1 MEATK
6 KPILDFIGSTE
17 SVFIIPVYQRDYSW
31 KKSNCEKLWQD
42 LLDLPKN
49 KRESH
54 FFGSIVEI
62 NSGRDKKGY
71 AKNLIIDG
79 QQRLTTTSLILLA
92 IRNYL
97 ENSSNKNELN
107 SKRIGKY
114 LTNEDCEE
122 DVKIRL
128 KPNKQ
133 DKKHFE
139 ELFEN
144 RKIDKANIDS
154 NIVSNYY
161 FFYDK
166 IRQNEIDIDELFL
179 SLKKLEIV
187 LVTLEKPKDDP
198 QLIFESLNST
208 GVDLTASDLIRNYIL
223 MDLEPEEQ
231 EKQYEKYW
239 LKIEELTSDI
249 SEFIRHYLQFYF
261 ETNIKKSLVYQEFQ
275 KFREKAHLNKSEI
288 LEELLKYA
296 LKYNFFIQEHSDK
309 DINKRLQNIRDLDST
324 SLYPYL
330 FDVFDLFEQEEL
342 SKNDVLEIL
351 KFLESYYFRKS
362 VSGGT
367 TGIVAMILSLK
378 KEIRKQPDWQKNY
391 LEIFKAILISKKSSQ
406 KFLIDEDFEKFLSE
420 AEVYNMKNNNKF
432 LMSSIEHHNCAY
444 EIDLEDLEIEH
455 IMPQKLSGSNAAK
468 WKKMLGDNWQEIQ
481 KKYVHTIG
489 NLSLTSSKKNKEMS
503 NKDFLSKQ
511 NVDYQTSKLKL
522 SKNLGEGEIWDEEK
536 IKERADWLIAIAKKV
551 WPYPTSSYK
560 IKSENQPE
568 IFSLQE
574 FEKDNIT
581 KTAPFLIEIEIEK
594 KKIPVKNW
602 RNVIEE
608 LLKIFHE
615 FSPTDFKR
623 ISNMAR
629 LERLFNKT
637 KEGKSFSGE
646 IRNNIV
652 VGYEINVNQS
662 AISIIENLKKI
673 CEEINFDKE
682 ILIYY
687 KPKESK

>member
-1 MEATK
+1 MEVRK
-6 KPILDFIGSTE
+6 FFILRYLAYNRDK
-17 SVFIIPVYQRDYSW
+17 FIIPVYQRDYSW

-42 LLDLPKN
+42 LLELSKN
-49 KRESH
+49 KKESH
-54 FFGSIVEI
+54 FFGSIVEVLGS
-62 NSGRDKKGY
+62 NPVTVEH
-71 AKNLIIDG
+71 LIIDG
-79 QQRLTTTSLILLA
+79 QQRLTTTSLIILA

-97 ENSSNKNELN
+97 KNQKLENSQIEEYEEYLVNKRD
-107 SKRIGKY
+107 S
-114 LTNEDCEE
+114 
-122 DVKIRL
+122 KIRL

-144 RKIDKANIDS
+144 RKIDKANIAS
-154 NIVSNYY
+154 NIVSNYC

-166 IRQNEIDIDELFL
+166 ISQNEIDIDELFL
-179 SLKKLEIV
+179 SLNKLEIV
-187 LVTLEKPKDDP
+187 LVSLEKPKDDP

-208 GVDLTASDLIRNYIL
+208 GVDLTASDLIRNYVL

-239 LKIEELTSDI
+239 LKIEKLTSDI

-261 ETNIKKSLVYQEFQ
+261 ATNIKKSLVYQEFQ

-309 DINKRLQNIRDLDST
+309 DINKRLKNIRDLDST
-324 SLYPYL
+324 TLYPYL
-330 FDVFDLFEQEEL
+330 FDVFDLFEDEKL

-351 KFLESYYFRKS
+351 KFLESYSFRKS
-362 VSGGT
+362 LSGDTKGV
-367 TGIVAMILSLK
+367 VAMILSLK

-391 LEIFKAILISKKSSQ
+391 LEIFKAILISKTSSQ
-406 KFLIDEDFEKFLSE
+406 KFPIDEDFEKFLSE
-420 AEVYNMKNNNKF
+420 VEVYKMRNDKF
-432 LMSSIEHHNCAY
+432 LMSSIEHHNCAF

-455 IMPQKLSGSNAAK
+455 IMPQKISGSGSSAAK
-468 WKKMLGDNWQEIQ
+468 WQKMLGDNWQEIH
-481 KKYVHTIG
+481 KKYIHTIG

-511 NVDYQTSKLKL
+511 NADYQTSKLKL
-522 SKNLGEGEIWDEEK
+522 SKNLGEGEIWNEEK
-536 IKERADWLIAIAKKV
+536 IKERANCLIAIAKKV

-574 FEKDNIT
+574 FENDNIA
-581 KTAPFLIEIEIEK
+581 KTAPFLIEIEN
-594 KKIPVKNW
+594 KKIQVKNW
-602 RNVIEE
+602 RNVSEE

-615 FSPTDFKR
+615 FSPTDFNR
-623 ISNMAR
+623 ISNMAG
-629 LERLFNKT
+629 LERFFNKE
-637 KEGKSFSGE
+637 KEGKLFAGE
-646 IRNNIV
+646 IKNDIIF
-652 VGYEINVNQS
+652 GYEINVNQS
-662 AISIIENLKKI
+662 GIYLIKNLKKI

>member
-154 NIVSNYY
+154 NIASNYY

-166 IRQNEIDIDELFL
+166 ISQNEIDIDELFL

-208 GVDLTASDLIRNYIL
+208 GVDLTASDLIRNYVL

-239 LKIEELTSDI
+239 LKIEKLTNFDI

-261 ETNIKKSLVYQEFQ
+261 ATNIKKSLVYQEFQ

-324 SLYPYL
+324 TLYPYL
-330 FDVFDLFEQEEL
+330 FDVFDLFEDEKL

-351 KFLESYYFRKS
+351 KFLESYSFRKS
-362 VSGGT
+362 LSGDTKGV
-367 TGIVAMILSLK
+367 VAMILSLK

-391 LEIFKAILISKKSSQ
+391 LEIFKAILISKTSSQ
-406 KFLIDEDFEKFLSE
+406 KLPIDEDFEKFLSE
-420 AEVYNMKNNNKF
+420 ADVYGMRNDKF

-444 EIDLEDLEIEH
+444 EINLEDLEIEH
-455 IMPQKLSGSNAAK
+455 IIPQNAAK

-481 KKYVHTIG
+481 KKYLHTIG
-489 NLSLTSSKKNKEMS
+489 NLSLTGKNQELS

-511 NVDYQTSKLKL
+511 DIDYQTSKLKL
-522 SKNLGEGEIWDEEK
+522 SKNLGEGEIWNEEK

-560 IKSENQPE
+560 IKSENQPDF
-568 IFSLQE
+568 FSLQE
-574 FEKDNIT
+574 FENDNIT

-623 ISNMAR
+623 ISNMAG
-629 LERLFNKT
+629 LERFFNKE
-637 KEGKSFSGE
+637 KEGKLFAGE
-646 IRNNIV
+646 IKNDIIS
-652 VGYEINVNQS
+652 GYEINVNQS
-662 AISIIENLKKI
+662 GIYLIKNLKKI

-687 KPKESK
+687 KSKEPK

>member
-154 NIVSNYY
+154 NIASNYY

-166 IRQNEIDIDELFL
+166 ISQNEIDIDELFL

-239 LKIEELTSDI
+239 LKIEKLTSDI

-261 ETNIKKSLVYQEFQ
+261 ATNIKKSLVYQEFQ

-324 SLYPYL
+324 TLYPYL
-330 FDVFDLFEQEEL
+330 FDVFDLFEDEKL

-351 KFLESYYFRKS
+351 KFLESYSFRKS
-362 VSGGT
+362 LSGDTKGV
-367 TGIVAMILSLK
+367 VAMILSLK

-391 LEIFKAILISKKSSQ
+391 LEIFKAILISKTSSQ
-406 KFLIDEDFEKFLSE
+406 KLPIDEDFEKFLSE
-420 AEVYNMKNNNKF
+420 ADVYGMRNDKF
-432 LMSSIEHHNCAY
+432 LMSSIEHYNCAY
-444 EIDLEDLEIEH
+444 EINLEDLQIEH
-455 IMPQKLSGSNAAK
+455 IIPQNAAK

-481 KKYVHTIG
+481 KKYLHTIG
-489 NLSLTSSKKNKEMS
+489 NLSLTGKNQELS

-511 NVDYQTSKLKL
+511 DIDYQTSKLKL
-522 SKNLGEGEIWDEEK
+522 SKNLGEGEIWNEEK

-560 IKSENQPE
+560 IKSENQPDF
-568 IFSLQE
+568 FSLQE
-574 FEKDNIT
+574 FENDNIT

-623 ISNMAR
+623 ISNMAG
-629 LERLFNKT
+629 LERFFNKE
-637 KEGKSFSGE
+637 KEGKLFAGE
-646 IRNNIV
+646 IKNDIIF
-652 VGYEINVNQS
+652 GYEINVNQS
-662 AISIIENLKKI
+662 GIYLIKNLKKI

-687 KPKESK
+687 KSKEPK

>member
-17 SVFIIPVYQRDYSW
+17 SVFIIPFYQRDYSW

-239 LKIEELTSDI
+239 LKIEKLTSDI

-261 ETNIKKSLVYQEFQ
+261 ATNIKKSLVYQEFQ

-324 SLYPYL
+324 TLYPYL
-330 FDVFDLFEQEEL
+330 FDVFDLFEDEKL

-351 KFLESYYFRKS
+351 KFLESYSFRKS
-362 VSGGT
+362 LSGDTKGV
-367 TGIVAMILSLK
+367 VAMILSLK

-391 LEIFKAILISKKSSQ
+391 LEIFKAILISKTSSQ
-406 KFLIDEDFEKFLSE
+406 KLPIDEDFEKFLSE
-420 AEVYNMKNNNKF
+420 ADVYGMRNDKF
-432 LMSSIEHHNCAY
+432 LMSSIEHYNCAY
-444 EIDLEDLEIEH
+444 EIDLEDLQIEH
-455 IMPQKLSGSNAAK
+455 IIPQNAAK

-481 KKYVHTIG
+481 KKYLHTIG
-489 NLSLTSSKKNKEMS
+489 NLSLTGKNQELS

-511 NVDYQTSKLKL
+511 DIDYQTSKLKL
-522 SKNLGEGEIWDEEK
+522 SKNLGEGEIWNEEK

-551 WPYPTSSYK
+551 WPYPTSSCK
-560 IKSENQPE
+560 IKSENQPDF
-568 IFSLQE
+568 FSLQE
-574 FEKDNIT
+574 FENDNIT

-623 ISNMAR
+623 ISNMAG
-629 LERLFNKT
+629 LERFFNKE
-637 KEGKSFSGE
+637 KEGKLFAGE
-646 IRNNIV
+646 IKNDIIF
-652 VGYEINVNQS
+652 GYEINVNQS
-662 AISIIENLKKI
+662 GIYLIKNLKKI

-687 KPKESK
+687 KSKEPK

>member
-1 MEATK
+1 MKSDTIS
-6 KPILDFIGSTE
+6 ILDYLLRTRDR
-17 SVFIIPVYQRDYSW
+17 FIIPVYQRDYSW

-42 LLDLPKN
+42 LLELSKN
-49 KRESH
+49 KKESH
-54 FFGSIVEI
+54 FFGSIVEV
-62 NSGRDKKGY
+62 NSRIGLTNEG
-71 AKNLIIDG
+71 LIIDG
-79 QQRLTTTSLILLA
+79 QQRLTTASLIILA

-97 ENSSNKNELN
+97 KNQKLENSQIEEYEEYLVK
-107 SKRIGKY
+107 KR
-114 LTNEDCEE
+114 DS
-122 DVKIRL
+122 KIRL

-154 NIVSNYY
+154 NIVSNYC

-166 IRQNEIDIDELFL
+166 ISHNEIDIDELFL
-179 SLKKLEIV
+179 SLNKLEIV
-187 LVTLEKPKDDP
+187 LLSLEKPKDDP

-261 ETNIKKSLVYQEFQ
+261 ETNIKKNLVYQEFQ

-351 KFLESYYFRKS
+351 KLLESYSFRKS
-362 VSGGT
+362 LSGDTKGV
-367 TGIVAMILSLK
+367 VAMILSLK

-391 LEIFKAILISKKSSQ
+391 LEIFKAILISKISSQ

-420 AEVYNMKNNNKF
+420 VEVYKMRNNKF
-432 LMSSIEHHNCAY
+432 LMSSIEHHNCAF
-444 EIDLEDLEIEH
+444 EIDLKDLEIEH
-455 IMPQKLSGSNAAK
+455 IMPQKLSGSSAVK
-468 WKKMLGDNWQEIQ
+468 WEQMLGDNWQEIH

-522 SKNLGEGEIWDEEK
+522 SKNLGEGEIWNEEK
-536 IKERADWLIAIAKKV
+536 IKERANWLIDIAKKV

-560 IKSENQPE
+560 IKSENQPDF
-568 IFSLQE
+568 FSLQE
-574 FEKDNIT
+574 FENDNIT
-581 KTAPFLIEIEIEK
+581 KAAPFLIEIKIEN
-594 KKIPVKNW
+594 KKISVKNW

-629 LERLFNKT
+629 LGSFFNKT
-637 KEGKSFSGE
+637 KEGKSFSRK

-662 AISIIENLKKI
+662 AISIIDNLKKI

>member
-1 MEATK
+1 MKSDTIS
-6 KPILDFIGSTE
+6 ILDYLLRTRDR
-17 SVFIIPVYQRDYSW
+17 FIIPVYQRDYSW

-42 LLDLPKN
+42 LLELSKN
-49 KRESH
+49 KKESH
-54 FFGSIVEI
+54 FFGSIVEV
-62 NSGRDKKGY
+62 NSRIGLTNEG
-71 AKNLIIDG
+71 LIIDG
-79 QQRLTTTSLILLA
+79 QQRLTTASLIILA

-97 ENSSNKNELN
+97 KNQKLENSQIEEYEEYLVK
-107 SKRIGKY
+107 KR
-114 LTNEDCEE
+114 DS
-122 DVKIRL
+122 KIRL

-154 NIVSNYY
+154 NIVSNYC

-166 IRQNEIDIDELFL
+166 ISQNEIDIDELFL
-179 SLKKLEIV
+179 SLNKLEIV
-187 LVTLEKPKDDP
+187 LLSLEKPKDDP

-261 ETNIKKSLVYQEFQ
+261 ETNIKKNLVYQEFQ

-330 FDVFDLFEQEEL
+330 FDVFDLFEDEKL

-351 KFLESYYFRKS
+351 KFLESYSFRKS
-362 VSGGT
+362 LSGDTKGV
-367 TGIVAMILSLK
+367 VAMILSLK

-391 LEIFKAILISKKSSQ
+391 LEIFKAILISKTSSQ
-406 KFLIDEDFEKFLSE
+406 KFPIDEDFEKFLSE
-420 AEVYNMKNNNKF
+420 ADVYGMRNDKF
-432 LMSSIEHHNCAY
+432 LMSSIEHHNCAF
-444 EIDLEDLEIEH
+444 EIDLEGLEIEH
-455 IMPQKLSGSNAAK
+455 IMPQKLSGSSAVVK
-468 WKKMLGDNWQEIQ
+468 WRKMLGDNWQEIH

-522 SKNLGEGEIWDEEK
+522 SKNLGEGEIWNEEK

-551 WPYPTSSYK
+551 WSYPTSSCK
-560 IKSENQPE
+560 IERENE
-568 IFSLQE
+568 EDIFSLKE
-574 FEKDNIT
+574 FKNEGIT
-581 KTAPFLIEIEIEK
+581 KVAPFLIEIEN
-594 KKIPVKNW
+594 KKIQVKNW
-602 RNVIEE
+602 INVTGE

-623 ISNMAR
+623 ISNMAG
-629 LERLFNKT
+629 LERFFNKE
-637 KEGKSFSGE
+637 KEGKLFAGK
-646 IRNNIV
+646 IKNNIV

-662 AISIIENLKKI
+662 AISIIEKLKKI

>member
-42 LLDLPKN
+42 LLELQKN

-79 QQRLTTTSLILLA
+79 QQRLTTTSLMLLA

-97 ENSSNKNELN
+97 KNSSNKNDLN
-107 SKRIGKY
+107 SKRIEKY

-144 RKIDKANIDS
+144 RRIDKANIDS
-154 NIVSNYY
+154 NIVSNYC
-161 FFYDK
+161 FFSDK
-166 IRQNEIDIDELFL
+166 ISQNEIDIDELFL

-208 GVDLTASDLIRNYIL
+208 GVDLTASDLIRNYVL

-239 LKIEELTSDI
+239 LKIEKLTSDI

-275 KFREKAHLNKSEI
+275 KFREKAHLNKSQI

-296 LKYNFFIQEHSDK
+296 LKYNFFIKEHSDK
-309 DINKRLQNIRDLDST
+309 DINKRLENIRDLDST
-324 SLYPYL
+324 ILYPYL
-330 FDVFDLFEQEEL
+330 FDVFDLFEDEKL

-351 KFLESYYFRKS
+351 KFLESYSFRKS
-362 VSGGT
+362 LSGDT
-367 TGIVAMILSLK
+367 KGIVAMILSLK

-391 LEIFKAILISKKSSQ
+391 LEIFKAILISKTSSQ

-420 AEVYNMKNNNKF
+420 VEVYKMRNNKF

-444 EIDLEDLEIEH
+444 EINLEDLEIEH
-455 IMPQKLSGSNAAK
+455 IIPQNAAK

-481 KKYVHTIG
+481 KKYLHTIG
-489 NLSLTSSKKNKEMS
+489 NLSLTGKNQELS

-511 NVDYQTSKLKL
+511 DIDYQTSKLKL
-522 SKNLGEGEIWDEEK
+522 SKNLGEGEIWNEEK

-574 FEKDNIT
+574 FENDNIA

-602 RNVIEE
+602 KNVTEE

-615 FSPTDFKR
+615 FSPTDFNR
-623 ISNMAR
+623 ISNMAG
-629 LERLFNKT
+629 LERFFNKE
-637 KEGKSFSGE
+637 KEGKSFTGE
-646 IRNNIV
+646 IKNDIIS
-652 VGYEINVNQS
+652 GYEINVNLS
-662 AISIIENLKKI
+662 GIYLIKNLKKI
-673 CEEINFDKE
+673 YEEINFDKE

-687 KPKESK
+687 KPKEPK

>member
-179 SLKKLEIV
+179 SLKKLEIF

-208 GVDLTASDLIRNYIL
+208 GVDLTASDLIRNYVL

-239 LKIEELTSDI
+239 LKIEKLTNFDI

-261 ETNIKKSLVYQEFQ
+261 ATNIKKSLVYQEFQ

-324 SLYPYL
+324 TLYPYL
-330 FDVFDLFEQEEL
+330 FDVFDLFEDEKL

-351 KFLESYYFRKS
+351 KFLESYSFRKS
-362 VSGGT
+362 LSGDTKGV
-367 TGIVAMILSLK
+367 VAMILSLK

-391 LEIFKAILISKKSSQ
+391 LEIFKAILISKTSSQ
-406 KFLIDEDFEKFLSE
+406 KLPIDEDFEKFLSE
-420 AEVYNMKNNNKF
+420 ADVYGMRNDKF

-444 EIDLEDLEIEH
+444 EINLEDLEIEH
-455 IMPQKLSGSNAAK
+455 IIPQNAAK

-481 KKYVHTIG
+481 KKYLHTIG
-489 NLSLTSSKKNKEMS
+489 NLSLTGKNQELS

-511 NVDYQTSKLKL
+511 DIDYQTSKLKL
-522 SKNLGEGEIWDEEK
+522 SKNLGEGEIWNEEK

-560 IKSENQPE
+560 IKSENQPDF
-568 IFSLQE
+568 FSLQE
-574 FEKDNIT
+574 FENDNIT
-581 KTAPFLIEIEIEK
+581 KTAPFLIEIEK
-594 KKIPVKNW
+594 KEIPVKNW

-615 FSPTDFKR
+615 FSPTDFNR
-623 ISNMAR
+623 ISNMAG
-629 LERLFNKT
+629 LERFFNKE
-637 KEGKSFSGE
+637 KEGKLFAGE
-646 IRNNIV
+646 IKNDIIS
-652 VGYEINVNQS
+652 GYEINVNQS
-662 AISIIENLKKI
+662 GIPLIKNLKKI

-687 KPKESK
+687 KPKEPK

>member
-1 MEATK
+1 MKSDTIS
-6 KPILDFIGSTE
+6 ILDYLLRTRDR
-17 SVFIIPVYQRDYSW
+17 FIIPVYQRDYSW

-42 LLDLPKN
+42 LLELSKN
-49 KRESH
+49 KKESH
-54 FFGSIVEI
+54 FFGSIVEV
-62 NSGRDKKGY
+62 NSRIGLTNEG
-71 AKNLIIDG
+71 LIIDG
-79 QQRLTTTSLILLA
+79 QQRLTTASLIILA

-97 ENSSNKNELN
+97 KNQKLENSQIEEYEEYLVK
-107 SKRIGKY
+107 KR
-114 LTNEDCEE
+114 DS
-122 DVKIRL
+122 KIRL

-154 NIVSNYY
+154 NIVSNYC

-166 IRQNEIDIDELFL
+166 ISQNEIDIDELFL
-179 SLKKLEIV
+179 SLNKLEIV
-187 LVTLEKPKDDP
+187 LLSLEKPKDDP

-261 ETNIKKSLVYQEFQ
+261 ETNIKKNLVYQEFQ
-275 KFREKAHLNKSEI
+275 KFREKAYLNKSEI

-351 KFLESYYFRKS
+351 KLLESYSFRKS
-362 VSGGT
+362 LSGDTKGV
-367 TGIVAMILSLK
+367 VAMILSLK

-420 AEVYNMKNNNKF
+420 VEVYKMRNNKF
-432 LMSSIEHHNCAY
+432 LMSSIEHHNCAF
-444 EIDLEDLEIEH
+444 EIDLKDLEIEH
-455 IMPQKLSGSNAAK
+455 IMPQKLSGSSAVK
-468 WKKMLGDNWQEIQ
+468 WEQMLGDNWQEIH
-481 KKYVHTIG
+481 KKYLHTIG
-489 NLSLTSSKKNKEMS
+489 NLSLTGKNQEMS

-522 SKNLGEGEIWDEEK
+522 SKNLGEGEIWNEEK
-536 IKERADWLIAIAKKV
+536 IKERANWLIDIAKKV

-560 IKSENQPE
+560 IKSENQPDF
-568 IFSLQE
+568 FSLQE
-574 FEKDNIT
+574 FENDNIT

-615 FSPTDFKR
+615 FSPTDFNR

-629 LERLFNKT
+629 LERLFNKA
-637 KEGKSFSGE
+637 KEGKSFFGE

>member
-42 LLDLPKN
+42 LLELQKN

-79 QQRLTTTSLILLA
+79 QQRLTTTSLMLLA

-97 ENSSNKNELN
+97 KNSSNKNDLN
-107 SKRIGKY
+107 SKRIEKY

-144 RKIDKANIDS
+144 RRIDKANIDS
-154 NIVSNYY
+154 NIVSNYC
-161 FFYDK
+161 FFSDK
-166 IRQNEIDIDELFL
+166 ISQNEIDIDELFL

-208 GVDLTASDLIRNYIL
+208 GVDLTASDLIRNYVL

-239 LKIEELTSDI
+239 LKIEKLTSDI

-275 KFREKAHLNKSEI
+275 KFREKAHLNKSQI

-296 LKYNFFIQEHSDK
+296 LKYNFFIKEHSDK
-309 DINKRLQNIRDLDST
+309 DINKRLENIRDLDST
-324 SLYPYL
+324 ILYPYL
-330 FDVFDLFEQEEL
+330 FDVFDLFEDEKL

-351 KFLESYYFRKS
+351 KFLESYSFRKS
-362 VSGGT
+362 LSGDT
-367 TGIVAMILSLK
+367 KGIVAMILSLK

-391 LEIFKAILISKKSSQ
+391 LEIFKAILISKTSSQ

-420 AEVYNMKNNNKF
+420 VEVYKMRNNKF

-444 EIDLEDLEIEH
+444 EINLEDLEIEH
-455 IMPQKLSGSNAAK
+455 IVPQNAAK

-481 KKYVHTIG
+481 KKYLHTIG
-489 NLSLTSSKKNKEMS
+489 NLSLTGKNQELS

-511 NVDYQTSKLKL
+511 DIDYQTSKLKL
-522 SKNLGEGEIWDEEK
+522 SKNLGEGEIWNEEK

-574 FEKDNIT
+574 FENDNIA

-602 RNVIEE
+602 KNVTEE

-615 FSPTDFKR
+615 FSPTDFNR
-623 ISNMAR
+623 ISNMAG
-629 LERLFNKT
+629 LERFFNKE
-637 KEGKSFSGE
+637 KEGKSFTGE
-646 IRNNIV
+646 IKNDIIS
-652 VGYEINVNQS
+652 GYEINVNLS
-662 AISIIENLKKI
+662 GIYLIKNLKKI
-673 CEEINFDKE
+673 YEEINFDKE

-687 KPKESK
+687 KPKEPK

>member
-1 MEATK
+1 MKAEKVFILEYLATRK
-6 KPILDFIGSTE
+6 AK
-17 SVFIIPVYQRDYSW
+17 FIIPVYQRDYLW

-42 LLDLPKN
+42 LLELPKN

-54 FFGSIVEI
+54 FFGSIVEV
-62 NSGRDKKGY
+62 NSRIGLTNE
-71 AKNLIIDG
+71 NLIIDG
-79 QQRLTTTSLILLA
+79 QQRLTTVSLLIIA
-92 IRNYL
+92 IVNYL
-97 ENSSNKNELN
+97 KNQKLKNSQVEEYEEFLINKW
-107 SKRIGKY
+107 S
-114 LTNEDCEE
+114 EE

-139 ELFEN
+139 KLFEN

-154 NIVSNYY
+154 NIVSNYC

-166 IRQNEIDIDELFL
+166 ISQNEIDIDELFL
-179 SLKKLEIV
+179 SLNKLEIV
-187 LVTLEKPKDDP
+187 LVSLEKPKDDP

-223 MDLEPEEQ
+223 MDLEPKEQ

-249 SEFIRHYLQFYF
+249 SEFIRHFLQFYF
-261 ETNIKKSLVYQEFQ
+261 ETNIKKNSVYQEFQ
-275 KFREKAHLNKSEI
+275 KFREKAHLSKSQI

-296 LKYNFFIQEHSDK
+296 IKYNFFIQEHSDK
-309 DINKRLQNIRDLDST
+309 DINKRLENIRDLDST
-324 SLYPYL
+324 ILYPYL
-330 FDVFDLFEQEEL
+330 FDVFDLFEDEKL

-351 KFLESYYFRKS
+351 KFLESYSFRKS
-362 VSGGT
+362 LSGDTKGV
-367 TGIVAMILSLK
+367 IAMILSLK

-391 LEIFKAILISKKSSQ
+391 LEIFKAILISKTTSQ
-406 KFLIDEDFEKFLSE
+406 KFPIDEDFEKFLSE
-420 AEVYNMKNNNKF
+420 VEVYKMRNNKF

-455 IMPQKLSGSNAAK
+455 IIPQNAAK

-481 KKYVHTIG
+481 KKYLNTIG

-522 SKNLGEGEIWDEEK
+522 SKNLSEGEIWNEEK

-560 IKSENQPE
+560 IKSENQPDF
-568 IFSLQE
+568 FSLQE
-574 FEKDNIT
+574 FENDNIT
-581 KTAPFLIEIEIEK
+581 KAAPFLIEIKIEN

-629 LERLFNKT
+629 LERLFNKA
-637 KEGKSFSGE
+637 KEGKSFFGE

>member
-1 MEATK
+1 MKSDTIS
-6 KPILDFIGSTE
+6 ILDYLLRTRDR
-17 SVFIIPVYQRDYSW
+17 FIIPVYQRDYSW

-42 LLDLPKN
+42 LLELSKN
-49 KRESH
+49 KKESH
-54 FFGSIVEI
+54 FFGSIVEV
-62 NSGRDKKGY
+62 NSRIGLTNEG
-71 AKNLIIDG
+71 LIIDG
-79 QQRLTTTSLILLA
+79 QQRLTTASLIILA

-97 ENSSNKNELN
+97 KNQKLENSQIEEYEEYLVK
-107 SKRIGKY
+107 KR
-114 LTNEDCEE
+114 DS
-122 DVKIRL
+122 KIRL

-154 NIVSNYY
+154 NIVSNYC

-166 IRQNEIDIDELFL
+166 ISQNEIDIDEFFL
-179 SLKKLEIV
+179 SLNKLEIV
-187 LVTLEKPKDDP
+187 LLSLEKPKDDP

-208 GVDLTASDLIRNYIL
+208 GVDLTASDLIRNYVL

-261 ETNIKKSLVYQEFQ
+261 ETNIKKNLVYQEFQ

-309 DINKRLQNIRDLDST
+309 DINKRLKNIRDLDST

-351 KFLESYYFRKS
+351 KLLESYSFRKS
-362 VSGGT
+362 LSGDTKGV
-367 TGIVAMILSLK
+367 VAMILSLK

-420 AEVYNMKNNNKF
+420 VEVYKMRNNKF
-432 LMSSIEHHNCAY
+432 LMSSIEHHNCAF
-444 EIDLEDLEIEH
+444 EIDLKDLEIEH
-455 IMPQKLSGSNAAK
+455 IMPQKLSGSSAVK
-468 WKKMLGDNWQEIQ
+468 WEQMLGDNWQEIQ

-522 SKNLGEGEIWDEEK
+522 SKNLGEGEIWNEEK
-536 IKERADWLIAIAKKV
+536 IKERANCLIAIAKKV

-560 IKSENQPE
+560 IKSENQPDF
-568 IFSLQE
+568 FSLQE
-574 FEKDNIT
+574 FENDNIA
-581 KTAPFLIEIEIEK
+581 KTAPFLIEIEK
-594 KKIPVKNW
+594 KEIPVKKW
-602 RNVIEE
+602 RNVTEE

-615 FSPTDFKR
+615 FSPTDFNR
-623 ISNMAR
+623 ISNMAG
-629 LERLFNKT
+629 LEKRFNKT
-637 KEGKSFSGE
+637 KEGKSFSRE
-646 IRNNIV
+646 IKSDIIP
-652 VGYEINVNQS
+652 GYEINVNPYR
-662 AISIIENLKKI
+662 IFKNLKTI

>member
-1 MEATK
+1 MKAEKVFILEYLATRK
-6 KPILDFIGSTE
+6 AK
-17 SVFIIPVYQRDYSW
+17 FIIPVYQRDYSW

-42 LLDLPKN
+42 LLELPKN

-54 FFGSIVEI
+54 FFGSIVEV
-62 NSGRDKKGY
+62 NSRIGLTNE
-71 AKNLIIDG
+71 NLIIDG
-79 QQRLTTTSLILLA
+79 QQRLTTVSLLIIA
-92 IRNYL
+92 IVNYL
-97 ENSSNKNELN
+97 KNQKLKNSQVEEYEEFLINKW
-107 SKRIGKY
+107 S
-114 LTNEDCEE
+114 EE

-154 NIVSNYY
+154 NIVSNYC

-166 IRQNEIDIDELFL
+166 ISQNEIDIDELFL
-179 SLKKLEIV
+179 SLNKLEIV
-187 LVTLEKPKDDP
+187 LVSLEKPKDDP

-223 MDLEPEEQ
+223 MDLEPKEQ

-261 ETNIKKSLVYQEFQ
+261 ETNIKKNSVYQEFQ
-275 KFREKAHLNKSEI
+275 KFREKAHLSKSQI
-288 LEELLKYA
+288 LEELLKHA
-296 LKYNFFIQEHSDK
+296 IKYNFFIQEHSDK
-309 DINKRLQNIRDLDST
+309 DINKRLKNIRDLDST
-324 SLYPYL
+324 TLYPYL

-351 KFLESYYFRKS
+351 KFLESYSFRKS
-362 VSGGT
+362 LSGDTKGV
-367 TGIVAMILSLK
+367 VAMILSLK

-391 LEIFKAILISKKSSQ
+391 LEIFKAILISKISSQ

-420 AEVYNMKNNNKF
+420 VEVYKMRNNKF
-432 LMSSIEHHNCAY
+432 LMSLIEHHNCAF
-444 EIDLEDLEIEH
+444 EIDLKDLEIEH
-455 IMPQKLSGSNAAK
+455 IMPQKLSGSSAVK
-468 WKKMLGDNWQEIQ
+468 WKKMLGDNWQEIH

-489 NLSLTSSKKNKEMS
+489 NLSLISSIKNKEGS
-503 NKDFLSKQ
+503 NKDLASKQ
-511 NVDYQTSKLKL
+511 DIDYQSSKLKL
-522 SKNLGEGEIWDEEK
+522 SKNLGECEIWDEEK
-536 IKERADWLIAIAKKV
+536 IKERANWLIDIAKKV

-560 IKSENQPE
+560 IKSENQPDFF
-568 IFSLQE
+568 ILQE
-574 FEKDNIT
+574 FESENIT
-581 KTAPFLIEIEIEK
+581 KTAPFLIEIEIEN
-594 KKIPVKNW
+594 KKISVKNW

-629 LERLFNKT
+629 LERLFNKA
-637 KEGKSFSGE
+637 KEGKSFFGE

-662 AISIIENLKKI
+662 AISAIENLKKI